1 MEEGVGGNV
10 LVNGVVVRCG
20 GVGGKLIN
28 FLLYARLEPYTK
40 VQIYHVSLFFK
51 LEKSLLYTD
60 QIYNFMTNMNLSMFG
75 IPLTPLKTIKKKRYL
90 MMCKNKM

>member
-1 MEEGVGGNV
+1 MYNEILFWFSMEEGVGGNV

-40 VQIYHVSLFFK
+40 VQIYHVSLFFQVG
-51 LEKSLLYTD
+51 EIFI
-60 QIYNFMTNMNLSMFG
+60 IYRPD
-75 IPLTPLKTIKKKRYL
+75 I
-90 MMCKNKM
+90 